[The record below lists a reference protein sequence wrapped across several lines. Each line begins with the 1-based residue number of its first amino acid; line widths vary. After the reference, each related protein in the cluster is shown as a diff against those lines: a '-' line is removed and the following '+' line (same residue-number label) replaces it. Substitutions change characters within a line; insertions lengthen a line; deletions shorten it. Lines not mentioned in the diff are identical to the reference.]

1 MDLQSF
7 SSEFPEGQKTVS
19 GSSQLDVVREESLLS
34 RVEAPGFLQLT
45 AWRGRARGRHV
56 FIIRRADDHEL
67 ADESSGVALAVERRP
82 DGTSL
87 RIDVA
92 VIEEIGLFF
101 LWVTAMRVRGANEIH
116 LHRSVAPAENLE
128 VAHSLAVGAFEQ
140 TAPALPAAA

>member
-67 ADESSGVALAVERRP
+67 AESSGVALAVERRP
-82 DGTSL
+82 DGTSR

-92 VIEEIGLFF
+92 VIEDIGLFF
-101 LWVTAMRVRGANEIH
+101 LWVTAMRLRGANEIH
-116 LHRSVAPAENLE
+116 LHRSLTPAESRE
-128 VAHSLAVGAFEQ
+128 IAQDLAVGAVEH
-140 TAPALPAAA
+140 AGPALPEAA